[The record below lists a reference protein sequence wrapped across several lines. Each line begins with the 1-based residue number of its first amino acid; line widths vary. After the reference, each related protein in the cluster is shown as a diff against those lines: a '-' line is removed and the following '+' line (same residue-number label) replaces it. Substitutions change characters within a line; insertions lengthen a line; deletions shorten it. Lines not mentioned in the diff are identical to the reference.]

1 MTTTWILSAN
11 RSSASLFESD
21 WPGKSMRR
29 IQDIPHPQGRMQNKD
44 IDTDKPGRVFDSF
57 GEGRHSTSPKQE
69 PTEHIAQQF
78 ALDLAELL
86 NKGRLTNA
94 YDKLVLIA
102 EPKFLGVLRAALDKN
117 TESLVI
123 QTVNKELLD
132 VKEEDLAE
140 YLK

>member
-29 IQDIPHPQGRMQNKD
+29 IQDIPHPQGRMQNQD

-78 ALDLAELL
+78 ALELAEML

-123 QTVNKELLD
+123 QTDNKELLD
-132 VKEEDLAE
+132 VKEDELSE

>member
-11 RSSASLFESD
+11 RSSASLLESD

-29 IQDIPHPQGRMQNKD
+29 IQDIPHPQGRMQNQD
-44 IDTDKPGRVFDSF
+44 IDTDKPSRVFDSF

-78 ALDLAELL
+78 ALELAEML

-94 YDKLVLIA
+94 YDKLVLIS

-117 TESLVI
+117 TASLVI

-132 VKEEDLAE
+132 VKEDELSE

>member
-1 MTTTWILSAN
+1 MTITWILSAN

-29 IQDIPHPQGRMQNKD
+29 IQDIPHPQGRMQNQD
-44 IDTDKPGRVFDSF
+44 IDTDKPGRVFDRF

-86 NKGRLTNA
+86 NKGRLTHA
-94 YDKLVLIA
+94 YDKLILVA

-117 TESLVI
+117 TASLVI

>member
-1 MTTTWILSAN
+1 MTTTWILIAN

-29 IQDIPHPQGRMQNKD
+29 IQDIPHPQGRMQNSD
-44 IDTDKPGRVFDSF
+44 IDTDKPGRSFDSF
-57 GEGRHSTSPKQE
+57 GQGRHSMSPKQE

-86 NKGRLTNA
+86 NKGRVSHA
-94 YDKLVLIA
+94 YEKLVLMA
-102 EPKFLGVLRAALDKN
+102 EPKFLGILRAALNEN
-117 TESLVI
+117 TAALVV
-123 QTVNKELLD
+123 QTVNKELLN
-132 VKEEDLAE
+132 VKEEDLAN

>member
-21 WPGKSMRR
+21 WPSKSMRR

-44 IDTDKPGRVFDSF
+44 IDTDKPGRIFDSF

-78 ALDLAELL
+78 ALELAEML

-117 TESLVI
+117 TELLI
-123 QTVNKELLD
+123 TQTVNKNLVD
-132 VKEEDLAE
+132 IKEEGLAV
-140 YLK
+140 YLE

>member
-29 IQDIPHPQGRMQNKD
+29 IQDIPHPQGRMQNQD

-78 ALDLAELL
+78 ALELAEML

-102 EPKFLGVLRAALDKN
+102 EPKFLGILRAALDKN

-132 VKEEDLAE
+132 VKEKDLAE

>member
-11 RSSASLFESD
+11 RSIASLFESD

-29 IQDIPHPQGRMQNKD
+29 LQDIPHPQGRMQNQD
-44 IDTDKPGRVFDSF
+44 IDSDIPGRVFDSF

-78 ALDLAELL
+78 ALDLAEML
-86 NKGRLTNA
+86 NKGRLTHA
-94 YDKLVLIA
+94 YDKLILIA

-132 VKEEDLAE
+132 VKVEDLAE

>member
-29 IQDIPHPQGRMQNKD
+29 LQDIPHPQGRMQNQD

-78 ALDLAELL
+78 ALELAEML

-123 QTVNKELLD
+123 QTVNKEFLD
-132 VKEEDLAE
+132 VKEKDLAE